1 LNKCLQIEMSP
12 ILTQATLH
20 GARKACRNFFSK
32 NNTIDKISNRQ
43 PVGPSYSRRHI
54 PLRQPHVDAFLE
66 EAERYRRPI
75 ERQPSI
81 NQTPTSLPRPA
92 QETSVPPVQNAPAPP
107 PTTYNAP
114 LNAGER
120 LQYLYLQKEAKN
132 LKKQVQSLT
141 SSLEVA
147 LEKLKD
153 KLPYYS
159 EELVKVNFALPL
171 ISCIIDSF
179 NLIL

>member
-1 LNKCLQIEMSP
+1 M
-12 ILTQATLH
+12 
-20 GARKACRNFFSK
+20 
-32 NNTIDKISNRQ
+32 
-43 PVGPSYSRRHI
+43 
-54 PLRQPHVDAFLE
+54 
-66 EAERYRRPI
+66 
-75 ERQPSI
+75 
-81 NQTPTSLPRPA
+81 PTSLPRPS
-92 QETSVPPVQNAPAPP
+92 QETSVPPIQNVPTPP

-114 LNAGER
+114 LNAGEG
-120 LQYLYLQKEAKN
+120 LQYLYLQKEVKN

-141 SSLEVA
+141 SCLEVA

-153 KLPYYS
+153 KLPYCF